1 MKFGLKERI
10 YTCVVAVLSVS
21 LIIANYLSYQAE
33 KAAIDDKVLE
43 ISQLTLRME
52 SRGIS
57 EWLVGKTKA
66 LESAIL
72 PLQMNNDKDVI
83 ESQLLQLNH
92 SLELLNVLVA
102 YPNGSTLGSVE
113 GKIHTYRLEEYDPR
127 TRPWYQGAVSERGTH
142 ITDLYQDASTDNMVV
157 SIAVPFYRSGQ
168 LEGVLLG
175 DLSLDQLFT
184 KVSNIEFHGGRALLI
199 DSSHEILASYNPNQ
213 VGKTL
218 TQFSSELDG
227 LEGAMR
233 TQPKGTVTYDL
244 NGVSKIGYFN
254 QIDLGGGKT
263 WQLLIAVS
271 RDDVYKRLDEVV
283 NNSIFTALLMTI
295 IGCSIVVFVL
305 SRLYA
310 PINRLKQVTKSLT
323 AGDADLTQ
331 RLPVDG
337 NDELAEIS
345 QSINTFI
352 SNLQHIVTELA
363 TASHEIQQDTQHAKT
378 IVDNNNTV
386 LQSHQTET
394 ELVASAV
401 TEMSSTAE
409 AVAQNATE
417 AADLARNA
425 STEVTQSRRLVD
437 VTVHSMESLVEE
449 VEVSSGHVNEMSQDT
464 IKITTVLEVIQSIAE
479 QTNLLALNAAIEA
492 ARAGEQGRG
501 FAVVADEVRAL
512 AARTQDSTNEI
523 NEMLSRLNNGSEL
536 VVNTMDLT
544 QVKCQE
550 TVSGTAEVIGAIG
563 TMNDVIANIDSVNAQ
578 IATAAEEQ
586 RAVTEEISANIN
598 SIKDIAD
605 TLAGSGIEI
614 LTVTE
619 RIGDSNTKLNSIVQ
633 RFKI

>member
-10 YTCVVAVLSVS
+10 YACVVVILSVS

-33 KAAIDDKVLE
+33 KASIDDKVLE
-43 ISQLTLRME
+43 LSELTLRME
-52 SRGIS
+52 SRSIS
-57 EWLVGKTKA
+57 DWFVGKTKA
-66 LESAIL
+66 LEAAVL
-72 PLQMNNDKDVI
+72 PLQMSNDKAVV

-92 SLELLNVLVA
+92 SLDLLNVLVA
-102 YPNGSTLGSVE
+102 YPDGTTLGSVE
-113 GKIHTYRLEEYDPR
+113 GKLHTYRLEEYDPR
-127 TRPWYQGAVSERGTH
+127 TRPWYQGAVAARGTH

-157 SIAVPFYRSGQ
+157 SIAVPVYRAGQ
-168 LEGVLLG
+168 LESVLLG

-184 KVSNIEFHGGRALLI
+184 KVSNIEFSGGRALLI
-199 DSSHEILASYNPNQ
+199 DSSHEILASYNPDQ

-233 TQPKGTVTYDL
+233 AQAKGTATYNL

-271 RDDVYKRLDEVV
+271 RDDVYKRLDEVL
-283 NNSIFTALLMTI
+283 NNSIITALIMI
-295 IGCSIVVFVL
+295 VVGCSIIIFVL
-305 SRLYA
+305 SRLFV
-310 PINRLKQVTKSLT
+310 PVNRLKQVTKSLT
-323 AGDADLTQ
+323 VGDADLTQ
-331 RLPVDG
+331 RLPVNG

-352 SNLQHIVTELA
+352 ANLQKIVTELA
-363 TASHEIQQDTQHAKT
+363 TASEQIQQDTQHAKT
-378 IVDNNNTV
+378 IVDNNNAV

-409 AVAQNATE
+409 AVAQNASE
-417 AADLARNA
+417 AAELARTA
-425 STEVTQSRRLVD
+425 STEVTESRRLVD
-437 VTVHSMESLVEE
+437 VTVNSMESLVEE
-449 VEVSSGHVNEMSQDT
+449 VEVSSGHVHEMSQDT
-464 IKITTVLEVIQSIAE
+464 VKITTVLEVIQSIAE

-536 VVNTMDLT
+536 VVNTMDQT

-550 TVSGTAEVIGAIG
+550 TVAGTAEVIGAIS
-563 TMNDVIANIDSVNAQ
+563 TMNDVIVTIDGVNAQ
-578 IATAAEEQ
+578 IATSAEEQ

-598 SIKDIAD
+598 SIKEIAD

-619 RIGDSNTKLNSIVQ
+619 RIGDSNTQLNSIVQ